1 MKASPASAVF
11 FTLLGIK
18 RSPASAVFF
27 TLLVMVG
34 LTPAACTDVSGSS
47 TSVLSIVFDSLSA
60 PSVVV
65 GDTLRDTTGA
75 VILPVVHAFNFQGG
89 EIIPAPVFFLSPDSG
104 VTVDSATGIVVGDSL
119 RSTPARIV
127 ATVGTLQAVQ
137 NIDVT
142 LRPDLVQAVNALD
155 SLQYSPTDSTL
166 NVSRQLQ
173 VKLTHGVAPNDT
185 VVKSYIVSFTIVAQ
199 SDPQLGVLVNDAGK
213 ASVVDTTDATGIAG
227 RMIRVHPLL
236 LTSTV
241 DSIVVNATAK
251 YRGVQ
256 VNGSPVR
263 LVLLLK
269 PPG

>member
-1 MKASPASAVF
+1 MKKSSACAALLAF
-11 FTLLGIK
+11 FGI
-18 RSPASAVFF
+18 
-27 TLLVMVG
+27 VG
-34 LTPAACTDVSGSS
+34 LIAVACTDISGSS
-47 TSVLSIVFDSLSA
+47 TSVLSIQFDSLSA

-75 VILPVVHAFNFQGG
+75 VIRPVVHAFNFQGE

-104 VTVDSATGIVVGDSL
+104 ITVDSVTGIVVGDSL

-127 ATVGTLQAVQ
+127 ATIGTLQAIQ
-137 NIDVT
+137 NVDVT

-155 SLQYSPTDSTL
+155 SLQYSLLDTTL
-166 NVSRQLQ
+166 NVSSQLQ
-173 VKLTHGVAPNDT
+173 VKLTHGVAPNDSA
-185 VVKSYIVSFTIVAQ
+185 VKSYIVSFAIVAQ
-199 SDPQLGVLVNDAGK
+199 SDPQLGELVNDAGK
-213 ASVVDTTDATGIAG
+213 PSVVDTTDASGIAG
-227 RMIRVHPLL
+227 RKIRLHPLFL
-236 LTSTV
+236 SSGTAV

-251 YRGVQ
+251 YRGTQ